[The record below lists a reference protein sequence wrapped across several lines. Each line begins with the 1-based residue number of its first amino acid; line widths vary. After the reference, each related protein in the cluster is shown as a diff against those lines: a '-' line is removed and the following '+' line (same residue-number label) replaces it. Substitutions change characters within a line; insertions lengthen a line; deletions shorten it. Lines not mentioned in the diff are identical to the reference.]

1 MKLPIGSHSL
11 LLFIIEYVLNMEI
24 RDKGGHLAFSA
35 ILLDNSNSYIF
46 LVPFKSA
53 NIFQNTF
60 REGRVGGCRQIQAES
75 HHH

>member
-11 LLFIIEYVLNMEI
+11 LLFIIEYVQNMEI
-24 RDKGGHLAFSA
+24 RDKGGHLVFSA
-35 ILLDNSNSYIF
+35 ILLDSSNSYMF

-60 REGRVGGCRQIQAES
+60 REGRVDGCRRIQAES